1 MNIFASLRTY
11 AGKWAL
17 KASRG
22 FSTEEVNAVDKAVVV
37 DSQYG
42 SSVCFHMKSGGMTFI
57 PLSSDSTKGIGEE
70 IDLASAE
77 LLTLSKD
84 GESDILRVKA

>member
-11 AGKWAL
+11 AGKWNL
-17 KASRG
+17 TGSRK
-22 FSTEEVNAVDKAVVV
+22 FSVEEVNAVDKAVVV